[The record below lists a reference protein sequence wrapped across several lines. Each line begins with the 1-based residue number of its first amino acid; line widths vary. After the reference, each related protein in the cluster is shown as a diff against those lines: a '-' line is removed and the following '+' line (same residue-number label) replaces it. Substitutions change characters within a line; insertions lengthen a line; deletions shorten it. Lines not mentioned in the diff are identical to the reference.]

1 LGKAVAA
8 AIKHDEDALVLL
20 YAAVTVALP
29 AATPVAWKELTRL
42 PAGTVTT
49 DGTEMIFDAVEDSA
63 TFTGNSYA
71 FDNVTVNVAVVPI

>member
-1 LGKAVAA
+1 M
-8 AIKHDEDALVLL
+8 

-29 AATPVAWKELTRL
+29 PATPVAGKATRL